1 MGSEFT
7 RKYFPVKKGFIK
19 RTVGSVKATDDV
31 TFDIYKGETFGL
43 VGESGCGK
51 TTVGKLILQLHKADS
66 GEILFEGT
74 DLTKLSKSELQKYRK
89 DIQIIFQDPYGSLNA
104 KMKVGTILAE
114 GIKKHK
120 LLPPDQI
127 QPRVLELLKL
137 VGLHESDVNKY
148 PHEFSGG
155 QRQRIGIARALIL
168 NPEFVVC
175 DEAVSALDVSVRAQV
190 LNLMRNMQQKKNLT
204 YLFISHDLSVVRH
217 ISDRIAVMYLGQL
230 IEKAPSELLFD
241 KPTHPYT
248 QALLSA
254 IPVPSLKKKRERI
267 ILKGE
272 ITSPI
277 NPKPGCR
284 FAARCPYATDRCR
297 SEEPVLREIEPNHFV
312 PSDGRQIRRHLY
324 APAGIWR
331 GYTVL
336 NDCLLC
342 NRNCR
347 QSDVICCA
355 GL

>member
-1 MGSEFT
+1 MAIWSDAIMPVICLKGGFDSMEKLLEV
-7 RKYFPVKKGFIK
+7 RHLKKYFPVKKGFIK

-127 QPRVLELLKL
+127 QSRVLELLKL

-155 QRQRIGIARALIL
+155 QRQRI
-168 NPEFVVC
+168 V
-175 DEAVSALDVSVRAQV
+175 
-190 LNLMRNMQQKKNLT
+190 
-204 YLFISHDLSVVRH
+204 
-217 ISDRIAVMYLGQL
+217 GQS
-230 IEKAPSELLFD
+230 I
-241 KPTHPYT
+241 
-248 QALLSA
+248 
-254 IPVPSLKKKRERI
+254 
-267 ILKGE
+267 
-272 ITSPI
+272 
-277 NPKPGCR
+277 
-284 FAARCPYATDRCR
+284 
-297 SEEPVLREIEPNHFV
+297 
-312 PSDGRQIRRHLY
+312 
-324 APAGIWR
+324 
-331 GYTVL
+331 
-336 NDCLLC
+336 
-342 NRNCR
+342 
-347 QSDVICCA
+347 VI
-355 GL
+355 